1 MPHGKASR
9 KRNWQQATKAKA
21 ATRKAEKRAEKRAAK
36 GAMMVSPP
44 WPLTI
49 PTVTEVTSLQ
59 LFTR

>member
-21 ATRKAEKRAEKRAAK
+21 ATRKAEKHAAAK

-44 WPLTI
+44 RPLTI
-49 PTVTEVTSLQ
+49 PTVTEVPSLQ